1 MKEIRCADSATNTS
15 ARSSA
20 ASAVDA
26 IIDARNEV
34 GFKMKARELIE
45 FLQTQDPEAEVMRFD
60 DDVWNQLIPV
70 APAPAP
76 DLKRAVAVRQ
86 APVVLLT

>member
-1 MKEIRCADSATNTS
+1 MRPSDSATNAS

-26 IIDARNEV
+26 IIDVGNEV
-34 GFKMKARELIE
+34 RFKIKAKELIE

-76 DLKRAVAVRQ
+76 DLKRAVDVRQ
-86 APVVLLT
+86 APVVLLA

>member
-1 MKEIRCADSATNTS
+1 
-15 ARSSA
+15 
-20 ASAVDA
+20 
-26 IIDARNEV
+26 
-34 GFKMKARELIE
+34 MKAKELIE

-70 APAPAP
+70 APAPAG
-76 DLKRAVAVRQ
+76 DLKRAVDVRQ